1 MCPERDITAIFRFEG
16 IRPEA
21 PMKKL
26 ALRVDTM
33 SCEADE
39 SDVLDQLL
47 AHDGVL
53 AAEIDF
59 ERETL
64 AVAYDEAR
72 TTKTALLDHLR
83 FFGLSPAVEPML
95 RSA

>member
-1 MCPERDITAIFRFEG
+1 
-16 IRPEA
+16 
-21 PMKKL
+21 MKKL
-26 ALRVDTM
+26 ALKVDTL

-53 AAEIDF
+53 AAEIDLQ
-59 ERETL
+59 RETL

-72 TTKTALLDHLR
+72 TTKSALLDHIR
-83 FFGLSPAVEPML
+83 FFGLAPSVGVAP
-95 RSA
+95 SA